1 MLRATQTT
9 IRNSLTRFAADD
21 HGATAIEYGLIT
33 AIIGIGIVL
42 SLTVLRDS
50 LIALFSYLSGVF
62 QAAL

>member
-1 MLRATQTT
+1 MLRAAPSTL
-9 IRNSLTRFAADD
+9 RNSIARFAANEN
-21 HGATAIEYGLIT
+21 GATAIEYGLIT